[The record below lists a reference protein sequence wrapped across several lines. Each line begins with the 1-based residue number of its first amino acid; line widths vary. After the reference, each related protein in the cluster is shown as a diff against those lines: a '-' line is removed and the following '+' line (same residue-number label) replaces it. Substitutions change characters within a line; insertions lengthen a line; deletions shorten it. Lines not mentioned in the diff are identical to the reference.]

1 MKAIVFEEVGNPS
14 LVLKLHEQ
22 PLPEPKEGEVRVRVM
37 ASPVNPSDTMFIQGM
52 YGIRPQ
58 LPSPAGFEGLGVI
71 EAVGEGVSWPVG
83 MRVSFTTIGA
93 WAECVIVH
101 HKALIPVPDSI
112 SDELAAQLFVNPF
125 TAYAMVQESGVEAG
139 QWLMLTAC
147 GSAFGKLV
155 IQLCKKRGIRTIGT
169 VRRDGLNEELL
180 ALGLDAVINTE
191 KESVARRVKE
201 ITEGA
206 GVRCILDAVGGA
218 TTEQALPALARGG
231 KMLVYGLLSLQDPKL
246 NIGLMIFKE
255 LTVKGFWLSEWMRN
269 TDTATRLRVGQE
281 VVGWLASGEVQLP
294 IEATYSLE
302 NASEAVAHAD
312 SPGRWGKVLIK
323 P

>member
-1 MKAIVFEEVGNPS
+1 MKAIVFEEVGTPS

-58 LPSPAGFEGLGVI
+58 LPSPAGFEGMGVI

-147 GSAFGKLV
+147 GSGLWYLV
-155 IQLCKKRGIRTIGT
+155 IYVFKYLWIRSFGFLWC
-169 VRRDGLNEELL
+169 VGL
-180 ALGLDAVINTE
+180 
-191 KESVARRVKE
+191 K
-201 ITEGA
+201 
-206 GVRCILDAVGGA
+206 
-218 TTEQALPALARGG
+218 
-231 KMLVYGLLSLQDPKL
+231 
-246 NIGLMIFKE
+246 
-255 LTVKGFWLSEWMRN
+255 
-269 TDTATRLRVGQE
+269 
-281 VVGWLASGEVQLP
+281 
-294 IEATYSLE
+294 
-302 NASEAVAHAD
+302 
-312 SPGRWGKVLIK
+312 
-323 P
+323 